1 MRADKPGRRFAHGVF
16 VKGEGIVEDVTPDHW
31 RHHFPA
37 IQPITVSLAPRRP
50 ARIEIRADL
59 LGAGDSNRRGKQRV
73 QSALKFLRRQW
84 RLRSK
89 APDLAKRVNA
99 GVGAPGSMQNDVLL
113 GQAPEHSND
122 FPLNGGLIGLNL
134 PTVKIGAV
142 VGDGELEIA
151 HGKQVIS
158 FSDQSSEEGADLA
171 SS

>member
-1 MRADKPGRRFAHGVF
+1 M
-16 VKGEGIVEDVTPDHW
+16 
-31 RHHFPA
+31 
-37 IQPITVSLAPRRP
+37 
-50 ARIEIRADL
+50 
-59 LGAGDSNRRGKQRV
+59 
-73 QSALKFLRRQW
+73 

-113 GQAPEHSND
+113 RQAPKHAHD
-122 FPLNGGLIGLNL
+122 FPLNRRLVRLNL

-151 HGKQVIS
+151 HGKQVLSLQKREQIWQVLNWPYGAVRTKRLPGFTATLPPRQS
-158 FSDQSSEEGADLA
+158 GQSS